1 VAASFDRGQASH
13 AMSRPEVDITI
24 DLGVGDQSATFL
36 VGDLSK
42 DYVTINA
49 DYTT

>member
-1 VAASFDRGQASH
+1 AT
-13 AMSRPEVDITI
+13 VDIAV
-24 DLGVGDQSATFL
+24 DLAMGDHAATFL
-36 VGDLSK
+36 VGDLSR

>member
-1 VAASFDRGQASH
+1 
-13 AMSRPEVDITI
+13 MDIPV
-24 DLGVGDQSATFL
+24 DLGQGDRTATYL
-36 VGDLSK
+36 VGDLSR